1 MPQSIEMTR
10 QQLYD
15 LVWSRSMGEVAAS
28 IPMAHVSLKKLCSKY
43 QVPVPPQGH
52 WKKSPARQAAD
63 KVPLPLT
70 MGEQRIWVRRFVQW
84 RPPDPRLRE
93 RTTAN
98 LSLEEPSPPNEN
110 TAHWHACTKRTK
122 SALAQATP
130 DRHGALKAEGVGVAS
145 VRVAP
150 ETVPRAL
157 AVLDELIRAVENLG
171 HSIAMQSLPAAMLLI
186 KGALVPVTI
195 FEKFVR
201 NHEAADAAE
210 MKRRHLYE
218 RKYPKFFRMMDLE
231 GGWTHRPSG
240 KLTIMLAN
248 GYEHGLPNRWADGAS
263 HPVEGR
269 VDEVAAAA
277 VSHAQAITVRHQR
290 IEART
295 AERRETEQQLQQRD
309 TETDLQ
315 SRRIAFIKRYA
326 AMLEEAERFD
336 RVLRHIRET
345 NDYPSNKMLEFLKWA
360 EAYISDLRQRCS
372 APAVDDELA
381 ESELWIADPAGG
393 HH

>member
-240 KLTIMLAN
+240 KLTIMLSN

>member
-15 LVWSRSMGEVAAS
+15 LVWSRSMGDVAAS

-52 WKKSPARQAAD
+52 WKKSPARQSAN
-63 KVPLPLT
+63 KVALPLT

-84 RPPDPRLRE
+84 RPTDPRLRE

-110 TAHWHACTKRTK
+110 TAHWHVCTKRTK

-157 AVLDELIRAVENLG
+157 AVLDDLIRAVENLG

-186 KGALVPVTI
+186 NGALVPVTI
-195 FEKFVR
+195 LEKFVR

-218 RKYPKFFRMMDLE
+218 LKYPKFFRMVDLE

-240 KLTIMLAN
+240 KLTIMLSN

-277 VSHAQAITVRHQR
+277 VAHAQAITVRHQR

-295 AERRETEQQLQQRD
+295 AERREAEQQVQQRD
-309 TETDLQ
+309 QQ
-315 SRRIAFIKRYA
+315 SRRISFFKERAD
-326 AMLEEAERFD
+326 MLDEVARLERF
-336 RVLRHIRET
+336 LQHIRET
-345 NDYPSNKMLEFLKWA
+345 NDYPSVKMHEFLRWA
-360 EAYISDLRQRCS
+360 QAYISDLRQRCN
-372 APAVDDELA
+372 AAAIDDELT
-381 ESELWIADPAGG
+381 ESELW
-393 HH
+393 

>member
-1 MPQSIEMTR
+1 MPQAIEMTR

-15 LVWSRSMGEVAAS
+15 LVWLRSMGDVAAS
-28 IPMAHVSLKKLCSKY
+28 IPMAHVSLKKLCLKY

-70 MGEQRIWVRRFVQW
+70 MREQRIWVRRFVQW
-84 RPPDPRLRE
+84 RPPVPRLRE

-98 LSLEEPSPPNEN
+98 LSLEEPSPPSEN

-122 SALAQATP
+122 SALALATP

-157 AVLDELIRAVENLG
+157 ALLDDLIRAVENLR

-186 KGALVPVTI
+186 NGALVPVTI

-201 NHEAADAAE
+201 NHEAVDAAE

-218 RKYPKFFRMMDLE
+218 RKYPKFFRLMDLE
-231 GGWTHRPSG
+231 GGWTHRPTG
-240 KLTIMLAN
+240 KLTIMLSN

-263 HPVEGR
+263 HPVESR
-269 VDEVAAAA
+269 LDEVAAAA

-295 AERRETEQQLQQRD
+295 AERRDAEQQIQQRD
-309 TETDLQ
+309 KETDLQ
-315 SRRIAFIKRYA
+315 SRRVAFFKERAGI
-326 AMLEEAERFD
+326 LEEAERLD
-336 RVLRHIRET
+336 RFLQHIRQT
-345 NDYPSNKMLEFLKWA
+345 NDYPSVKMHEFLKWA
-360 EAYISDLRQRCS
+360 EAYISDLRQRCN
-372 APAVDDELA
+372 AAAIDDEWT
-381 ESELWIADPAGG
+381 ESELW
-393 HH
+393 